1 MPEQPTPPVPP
12 ADLDRALAWLLRP
25 PAPQL
30 VALPRAAASA
40 QPGSP
45 AWLVRLA
52 ESCGAAAGRCAICI
66 AMPQPVPL
74 DELSPCMCMTP
85 DHTGV

>member
-1 MPEQPTPPVPP
+1 MGWRAASPEQPPPPVPP
-12 ADLDRALAWLLRP
+12 ADLDRALTWLLRP

-30 VALPRAAASA
+30 VAPPRAAASA

-52 ESCGAAAGRCAICI
+52 ESCGAAAGRCVMCI
-66 AMPQPVPL
+66 VRPQPICPN
-74 DELSPCMCMTP
+74 
-85 DHTGV
+85 